1 MHQKCSNYILTNLL
15 FGLCR
20 SVWIIDSL
28 DIHPSPHPGA
38 STCPSTLEMLW
49 AKEHTST
56 LYPSIV
62 FIFRLVVESIKKFG
76 VMSTFVIIHAQKNF
90 ITFRLPHYVW
100 WTNINLITIILV
112 TEFSIIMSLN
122 WVTKIFWSPTFR
134 HHN

>member
-1 MHQKCSNYILTNLL
+1 MHWKCFNYILTNLL
-15 FGLCR
+15 FDLCR
-20 SVWIIDSL
+20 SAWIIDSF

-38 STCPSTLEMLW
+38 STCPSTPKVLW

-56 LYPSIV
+56 PYPSIV
-62 FIFRLVVESIKKFG
+62 FIFGFVVKSIKEFG
-76 VMSTFVIIHAQKNF
+76 GASTFVIIHAQKKF

-100 WTNINLITIILV
+100 WTNINSITIILV
-112 TEFSIIMSLN
+112 TKFSIIMSLN